1 MKDAE
6 TQGRSEEEVWAQ
18 TEAEG
23 EWIKRML
30 SHNMRMPMAIITGY
44 GDLLKTGEYQNRQE
58 ELEYIQKIC
67 GNIDYLNRLLGVVLD
82 TGRQNREAQKEYF
95 DVLGCIRE
103 VAEYVK
109 TMARRAGIVI
119 AVNSS
124 KQEILLYG
132 DRIQMMRA
140 FYNLFEN
147 SLKYMK
153 CGGTIYV
160 TAEETEEEILMV
172 YKDDGVGM
180 DAQEAEWITQPGYR
194 GSNAQENNNAGGD
207 GLGMYLV
214 KRIVEGHGGSLRV
227 KSGSGKG
234 MGIYMTFRKNL

>member
-1 MKDAE
+1 MKRVMSGLFMQAILSIVLLLLAGWTGDWRAAVAGALFILAICSWNVAALGRLSAERREKEEKKQMRPTPKEEMKDAE

-124 KQEILLYG
+124 KQEILLWRP
-132 DRIQMMRA
+132 D
-140 FYNLFEN
+140 
-147 SLKYMK
+147 S
-153 CGGTIYV
+153 
-160 TAEETEEEILMV
+160 
-172 YKDDGVGM
+172 DDACV
-180 DAQEAEWITQPGYR
+180 
-194 GSNAQENNNAGGD
+194 
-207 GLGMYLV
+207 L
-214 KRIVEGHGGSLRV
+214 
-227 KSGSGKG
+227 
-234 MGIYMTFRKNL
+234 